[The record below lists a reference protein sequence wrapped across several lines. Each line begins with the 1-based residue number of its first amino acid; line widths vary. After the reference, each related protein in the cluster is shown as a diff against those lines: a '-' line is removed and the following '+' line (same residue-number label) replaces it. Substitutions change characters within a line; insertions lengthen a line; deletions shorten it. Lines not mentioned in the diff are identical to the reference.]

1 MQSVGTIPMFRL
13 KLKATKN
20 RESENMIKPE
30 SRQEHFQSPSL
41 IGNLLR
47 KLHLDIPLL
56 LGLLMIC
63 TLSFIILYSAG
74 GQEIAVLIRHA
85 TRMALAITV
94 MTVLAHINPRQFQS
108 FSVLLFSVCVL
119 LLLAVMVM
127 GQIGKGA
134 QRWLDLGIFRFQP
147 SELTKISAPM
157 MISWYLSEHPLPP
170 KIKHVV
176 IAGALLLLPVLLI
189 AKQPDLGTALLV
201 ASSGA
206 AVLFF
211 AGLSWWLM
219 TGTVALLAALTPI
232 YWNYFMR
239 DYQRNRVLMLFDP
252 EADPMGAGYHI
263 IQSKIAIGSGGISGK
278 GWLGSSQAELDF
290 LPESSTDFIFAVFA
304 EEFGLF
310 GCLGLLTLYL
320 LVISRCFYIAV
331 QAQDTYCRLLAG
343 SLAFTFFVYVFVNIG
358 MVIGILPVVGVPLP
372 MVSYGGTSMVTLMA
386 GFGMLMSIH
395 THRKLLPV

>member
-1 MQSVGTIPMFRL
+1 M
-13 KLKATKN
+13 KN
-20 RESENMIKPE
+20 ET
-30 SRQEHFQSPSL
+30 RQESFYTPSL

-47 KLHLDIPLL
+47 KLHIDIPLL
-56 LGLLMIC
+56 LGLLLIC
-63 TLSFIILYSAG
+63 ALSFVILYSAG
-74 GQEIAVLIRHA
+74 GQKVTVLVRHG
-85 TRMALAITV
+85 THMGLALLV
-94 MTVLAHINPRQFQS
+94 MTVLAHINPRQFQN
-108 FSVLLFSVCVL
+108 FSVALFSLCVL

-134 QRWLDLGIFRFQP
+134 QRWLDLGFFRFQP
-147 SELTKISAPM
+147 SELTKLSAPM
-157 MISWYLSEHPLPP
+157 MVAWYLSEHPLPP
-170 KIKHVV
+170 RAKHVA
-176 IAGALLLLPVLLI
+176 IAAGFLCLPVLLI

-211 AGLSWWLM
+211 AGLSWWVML
-219 TGTVALLAALTPI
+219 GVVALLACLTPLL
-232 YWNYFMR
+232 WHFMR
-239 DYQRNRVLMLFDP
+239 EYQRNRVLTFINP

-263 IQSKIAIGSGGISGK
+263 IQSKIAIGSGGINGK

-310 GCLGLLTLYL
+310 GCVGLLLLYL

-331 QAQDTYCRLLAG
+331 QAQDTYGRLLAG

-358 MVIGILPVVGVPLP
+358 MVIGVLPVVGVPLP

-386 GFGMLMSIH
+386 GFGILMSIH